1 MTGPATR
8 LSVRALSKQQKTV
21 LRVLMAALAVCA
33 VSFAAGVVGD
43 LSLAAP
49 SGPAATVSI
58 PVDSDPAPALAVTEA
73 AAAATAP
80 VARHAVIFAP
90 LEKPRRAREKAQVKP
105 DPDRAPKG

>member
-1 MTGPATR
+1 MTGETTR
-8 LSVRALSKQQKTV
+8 LSVRALSKQQKTA

-58 PVDSDPAPALAVTEA
+58 PTNSEPSPALAVTETA
-73 AAAATAP
+73 AAAAAP
-80 VARHAVIFAP
+80 VSRRAFIFAP
-90 LEKPRRAREKAQVKP
+90 LEKPRRTREKAQVKP